1 MTFLYKINKKGATAE
16 GCITAS
22 DEAEAKAKLD
32 AKFPKGSGVKVLDME
47 QVYVATI
54 RNTRMSAFKGR
65 PLAGACQGLPASEA
79 LKLVEF
85 SPKKAATRRTTT
97 PWPMPRGSRSS
108 SASSTSPSGCAATGR
123 PRAARLTRSPAAC
136 ATARSFSLR
145 RRRPRRERSNMG
157 QKVNPVGFRVGV
169 THAWGSRWFAPKKM
183 FGAFLVED
191 QKIRDVCKKRLA
203 EAGISRILVERY
215 ANRVRVTLFS
225 ARPGVIIGHKGGD
238 VEAIRAE
245 LEKMTKKEVYI
256 EIKEVQGADADA
268 QLVAEGIAQQLERRI
283 ALKRAMKRAMK
294 VAMDMGVDGIKVHAG
309 GRING
314 AEIARVEWSRE
325 GKVPLHTL
333 RANIDYGFAEAN
345 TTAGKIGIKVWI
357 CKKEGFQARQPRGE
371 RRGERRASRARGPQ
385 GREVSHAFDA

>member
-1 MTFLYKINKKGATAE
+1 
-16 GCITAS
+16 
-22 DEAEAKAKLD
+22 
-32 AKFPKGSGVKVLDME
+32 
-47 QVYVATI
+47 
-54 RNTRMSAFKGR
+54 
-65 PLAGACQGLPASEA
+65 
-79 LKLVEF
+79 
-85 SPKKAATRRTTT
+85 
-97 PWPMPRGSRSS
+97 
-108 SASSTSPSGCAATGR
+108 
-123 PRAARLTRSPAAC
+123 
-136 ATARSFSLR
+136 
-145 RRRPRRERSNMG
+145 MG

-169 THAWGSRWFAPKKM
+169 NHAWGSRWFAPKKM

-294 VAMDMGVDGIKVHAG
+294 VAMDMGVDGIKIHAG

-333 RANIDYGFAEAN
+333 RENIDYGFAEAN

-357 CKKEGFQARQPRGE
+357 CKKEDFQPRMSGQRRERGE
-371 RRGERRASRARGPQ
+371 RKERK
-385 GREVSHAFDA
+385 

>member
-1 MTFLYKINKKGATAE
+1 
-16 GCITAS
+16 
-22 DEAEAKAKLD
+22 
-32 AKFPKGSGVKVLDME
+32 
-47 QVYVATI
+47 
-54 RNTRMSAFKGR
+54 
-65 PLAGACQGLPASEA
+65 
-79 LKLVEF
+79 
-85 SPKKAATRRTTT
+85 
-97 PWPMPRGSRSS
+97 
-108 SASSTSPSGCAATGR
+108 
-123 PRAARLTRSPAAC
+123 
-136 ATARSFSLR
+136 
-145 RRRPRRERSNMG
+145 MG

-169 THAWGSRWFAPKKM
+169 THAWGSRWFAPKKT

-191 QKIRDVCKKRLA
+191 QKIREVCKKKLA
-203 EAGISRILVERY
+203 EAGISKILVERY

-345 TTAGKIGIKVWI
+345 TTAGKIGLKVWI
-357 CKKEGFQARQPRGE
+357 CKREGFQARPPRGE
-371 RRGERRASRARGPQ
+371 RRGERRERGDRKE
-385 GREVSHAFDA
+385 GR

>member
-1 MTFLYKINKKGATAE
+1 
-16 GCITAS
+16 
-22 DEAEAKAKLD
+22 
-32 AKFPKGSGVKVLDME
+32 
-47 QVYVATI
+47 
-54 RNTRMSAFKGR
+54 
-65 PLAGACQGLPASEA
+65 
-79 LKLVEF
+79 
-85 SPKKAATRRTTT
+85 
-97 PWPMPRGSRSS
+97 
-108 SASSTSPSGCAATGR
+108 
-123 PRAARLTRSPAAC
+123 
-136 ATARSFSLR
+136 
-145 RRRPRRERSNMG
+145 MG

-203 EAGISRILVERY
+203 EAGISKILVERY

-225 ARPGVIIGHKGGD
+225 ARPGMIIGHKGGD

-357 CKKEGFQARQPRGE
+357 CKKEGFHARQPRGE
-371 RRGERRASRARGPQ
+371 RRERRERGDRKE
-385 GREVSHAFDA
+385 GK